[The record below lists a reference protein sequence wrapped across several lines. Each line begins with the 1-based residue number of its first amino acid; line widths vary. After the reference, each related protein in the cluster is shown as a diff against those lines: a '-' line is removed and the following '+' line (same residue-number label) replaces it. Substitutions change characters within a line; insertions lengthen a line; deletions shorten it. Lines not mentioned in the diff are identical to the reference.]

1 MDDVGLEAGGRA
13 FGLYLVPGLARSD
26 LGLQRADL
34 VLGLLQLAD
43 TLTRSA
49 LVLAELTLLL
59 IDQPLKHTRR
69 KQP

>member
-13 FGLYLVPGLARSD
+13 FGLYLVPGLACSD

-59 IDQPLKHTRR
+59 IDQPLKHTGT